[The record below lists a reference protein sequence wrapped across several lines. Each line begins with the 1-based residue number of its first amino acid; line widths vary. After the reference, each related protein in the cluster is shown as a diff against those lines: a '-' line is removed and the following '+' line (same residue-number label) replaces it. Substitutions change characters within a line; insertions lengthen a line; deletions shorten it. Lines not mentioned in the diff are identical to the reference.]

1 MTPAPW
7 PDAASCLSNGTVF
20 WATASSMVLGVVLA
34 HASERFAD
42 VVERVLTGRTSTTEA
57 PAATA

>member
-7 PDAASCLSNGTVF
+7 PGAASYFGNGTVF
-20 WATASSMVLGVVLA
+20 WATAFSLVLGVVLA
-34 HASERFAD
+34 YASERFAD